1 MRTLILFFGLAV
13 IPALSWA
20 QQPTQ
25 PAPQP
30 ATPASSGDAVSGK
43 SVYDM
48 FCLTCHGP
56 TGLGD
61 GPGGATLNP
70 KPGNFQLSKLT
81 VDEMRKIIKEGG
93 AAVGRSPNMIAWGTT
108 LSAQDVENIIAYIR
122 QLGKAPAK

>member
-1 MRTLILFFGLAV
+1 MRTLILFFGLTV

-25 PAPQP
+25 PAPQSP
-30 ATPASSGDAVSGK
+30 PQATGDPVAGK
-43 SVYDM
+43 SVYEM

-70 KPGNFQLSKLT
+70 KPGNFQVSKLT

-93 AAVGRSPNMIAWGTT
+93 TAVGRSPNMIAWGTT
-108 LSAQDVENIIAYIR
+108 LSAQDVENVIAYIR
-122 QLGKAPAK
+122 QLGKK